1 MNFNH
6 STIRMQSYCKP
17 IDPKTVFNP
26 KRPTFSGPSP
36 IQPNPLDIPR
46 GKKRYAIFG

>member
-1 MNFNH
+1 MNFNQ
-6 STIRMQSYCKP
+6 SSIRIQSYCKP

-36 IQPNPLDIPR
+36 IQPSPFNIQR
-46 GKKRYAIFG
+46 GQKRYAILG